1 MYLFV
6 LLLLFCDCGATC
18 ISEVSLQNHTKSILL
33 LLSQVTGGI
42 TGNRMML
49 NADMALIIDVSNM
62 TSEGEVIG
70 CVYDTCD
77 PAPGDTRDWAYIYA
91 NDNEYFLEQFGYAF
105 TKMINHGYD
114 TSELSD
120 LS

>member
-1 MYLFV
+1 
-6 LLLLFCDCGATC
+6 
-18 ISEVSLQNHTKSILL
+18 
-33 LLSQVTGGI
+33 
-42 TGNRMML
+42 MML

-77 PAPGDTRDWAYIYA
+77 PAPGDTRDWAHIYA